1 MTKKKIHNAEKS
13 SKLKL
18 SQRWNFNVTCT
29 CNFSSAIAAE
39 SAFSKLTNAQNLLG
53 RIRTLSTWPHLLKS
67 CSKCLSLTSSGLTL
81 PTHSERHEPSLLLLS
96 LNLKKSKQKLSYN
109 LGRIKCPWN
118 IHTCLHSSSA
128 SRGGGAPPGSASA
141 ESSKCIHMLIFSYE
155 SFLCTIE
162 PRFTDTCLIRTP
174 RYYGQFSLSLGEV
187 SPQLSPSVSLLT
199 GFDCN

>member
-1 MTKKKIHNAEKS
+1 MLILLTLHWKNTLRPKWKKKIHNAEKS

-18 SQRWNFNVTCT
+18 SQRWNFNITCT

-96 LNLKKSKQKLSYN
+96 LNLKKWKPKLSYN
-109 LGRIKCPWN
+109 LGRIKSPWN

-128 SRGGGAPPGSASA
+128 SA
-141 ESSKCIHMLIFSYE
+141 ESSKCIHM
-155 SFLCTIE
+155 
-162 PRFTDTCLIRTP
+162 
-174 RYYGQFSLSLGEV
+174 
-187 SPQLSPSVSLLT
+187 
-199 GFDCN
+199 

>member
-1 MTKKKIHNAEKS
+1 MVYAEFGGQTECIMGNSKIENCTGKIPLDQNKYIKQRIQNAVKFPQ
-13 SKLKL
+13 LKL

-128 SRGGGAPPGSASA
+128 SA
-141 ESSKCIHMLIFSYE
+141 ESSKCIHM
-155 SFLCTIE
+155 
-162 PRFTDTCLIRTP
+162 
-174 RYYGQFSLSLGEV
+174 
-187 SPQLSPSVSLLT
+187 
-199 GFDCN
+199 

>member
-1 MTKKKIHNAEKS
+1 MYVCKK
-13 SKLKL
+13 
-18 SQRWNFNVTCT
+18 CT

-96 LNLKKSKQKLSYN
+96 LNLKKWRSKLSYN

-118 IHTCLHSSSA
+118 MHTRIHSSSA
-128 SRGGGAPPGSASA
+128 SA
-141 ESSKCIHMLIFSYE
+141 EIKYTYTHVNLFIWIFSLYGR
-155 SFLCTIE
+155 
-162 PRFTDTCLIRTP
+162 PRFTDTCLIRTVFLIP
-174 RYYGQFSLSLGEV
+174 GGSK
-187 SPQLSPSVSLLT
+187 PSNFTPSY
-199 GFDCN
+199 

>member
-1 MTKKKIHNAEKS
+1 MQKKCFFSLSYAYSSYIALEKYLKTKMEKKIHNAEKS

-18 SQRWNFNVTCT
+18 SQRWNFNITCT

-96 LNLKKSKQKLSYN
+96 LNLKK
-109 LGRIKCPWN
+109 
-118 IHTCLHSSSA
+118 
-128 SRGGGAPPGSASA
+128 
-141 ESSKCIHMLIFSYE
+141 
-155 SFLCTIE
+155 
-162 PRFTDTCLIRTP
+162 
-174 RYYGQFSLSLGEV
+174 
-187 SPQLSPSVSLLT
+187 
-199 GFDCN
+199 

>member
-1 MTKKKIHNAEKS
+1 MKKKIHNAEKS

-118 IHTCLHSSSA
+118 IHTLIHSSSA
-128 SRGGGAPPGSASA
+128 TA
-141 ESSKCIHMLIFSYE
+141 ESSKCIRILIFSYE

-162 PRFTDTCLIRTP
+162 PRSADTRLIRIP
-174 RYYGQFSLSLGEV
+174 CYYRQFSFSLGEV

>member
-1 MTKKKIHNAEKS
+1 MTRFRISLQNAHPFFGLRNLNLDSFPIQTRGGRSCTNSSFFPKRAGKLILLTLYWKNTFRRKWKKNTELNAEKC

-29 CNFSSAIAAE
+29 CNFSSAIAAD

-81 PTHSERHEPSLLLLS
+81 PTHRERHEPSLLLLS

-109 LGRIKCPWN
+109 LGRIKCP
-118 IHTCLHSSSA
+118 
-128 SRGGGAPPGSASA
+128 
-141 ESSKCIHMLIFSYE
+141 
-155 SFLCTIE
+155 
-162 PRFTDTCLIRTP
+162 
-174 RYYGQFSLSLGEV
+174 
-187 SPQLSPSVSLLT
+187 
-199 GFDCN
+199 